1 MTQQASLSQTDFI
14 VAFLR
19 LLRGIG
25 VYPREHPLIHQG
37 LRRVMEV
44 ISQGSEG
51 GEGLVISVNRG
62 YLFINGERIEVEA
75 ENYPFVRSM
84 VQTFNDLGIGEMEF
98 LPFSVSQE
106 DLYRFFKILA
116 VPSRGFDDLLGK
128 MDLEGIRG
136 IFIRPPLYSSV
147 IDVRSKAKKLYFQ
160 TLALVKKYFQGDH
173 PVPMVKIKA
182 VATYMADIL
191 RYSEG
196 ALLGLTII
204 KNYDDYTYNHCLNVA
219 ILSLGLAL
227 RLGLDKKTMVALGA
241 GALVHDIGKVK
252 IPQEILN
259 KPGRLTD
266 DEWGIIKRHPVMGLA
281 LVLKQWGLSEEVSRL
296 FPAILE
302 HHVGMGFSGYPEFLQ
317 RKRPVFIS
325 RIIHVA
331 DFYDAVT
338 TPRVYNRCPMPP
350 LEAMKFLVDHSGD
363 RFDPVL
369 VKVFAQMMGVY
380 PVGTVVKLSTG
391 EWGMVIERPSDVEN
405 LDKPVVAVVADDNGT
420 PLSPR
425 KLDLAQE
432 SASVVGHSEKS
443 PWELG
448 LNPTQL
454 VMELS
459 EES

>member
-1 MTQQASLSQTDFI
+1 
-14 VAFLR
+14 
-19 LLRGIG
+19 
-25 VYPREHPLIHQG
+25 
-37 LRRVMEV
+37 
-44 ISQGSEG
+44 
-51 GEGLVISVNRG
+51 
-62 YLFINGERIEVEA
+62 
-75 ENYPFVRSM
+75 
-84 VQTFNDLGIGEMEF
+84 
-98 LPFSVSQE
+98 
-106 DLYRFFKILA
+106 
-116 VPSRGFDDLLGK
+116 
-128 MDLEGIRG
+128 
-136 IFIRPPLYSSV
+136 
-147 IDVRSKAKKLYFQ
+147 
-160 TLALVKKYFQGDH
+160 
-173 PVPMVKIKA
+173 
-182 VATYMADIL
+182 
-191 RYSEG
+191 
-196 ALLGLTII
+196 
-204 KNYDDYTYNHCLNVA
+204 
-219 ILSLGLAL
+219 
-227 RLGLDKKTMVALGA
+227 
-241 GALVHDIGKVK
+241 
-252 IPQEILN
+252 
-259 KPGRLTD
+259 
-266 DEWGIIKRHPVMGLA
+266 
-281 LVLKQWGLSEEVSRL
+281 
-296 FPAILE
+296 
-302 HHVGMGFSGYPEFLQ
+302 MGFSGYPEFLQ

-405 LDKPVVAVVADDNGT
+405 LDKPVVAVVADDHGT

-432 SASVVGHSEKS
+432 STSVVGHSEKS

>member
-14 VAFLR
+14 IAFLR
-19 LLRGIG
+19 LLKGVG
-25 VYPREHPLIHQG
+25 VYPQEHPFISEG
-37 LRRVMEV
+37 LRKVMET
-44 ISQGSEG
+44 ISQGG
-51 GEGLVISVNRG
+51 GLVVSVNRG
-62 YLFINGERIEVEA
+62 YLFINGERVDVRA
-75 ENYPFVRSM
+75 ENYPFVRFV
-84 VQTFNDLGIGEMEF
+84 VQTFKNLGVGEIEF
-98 LPFSVSQE
+98 LPPSVTQE
-106 DLYRFFKILA
+106 DLYRFFNIL
-116 VPSRGFDDLLGK
+116 VLSSGGFDDLLEK
-128 MDLEGIRG
+128 MSVKEIKGISV
-136 IFIRPPLYSSV
+136 RPPIQAWNTGV
-147 IDVRSKAKKLYFQ
+147 KNKARKLYFQ
-160 TLALVKKYFQGDH
+160 TLALVKKYFRGDH

-191 RYSEG
+191 RHSEG
-196 ALLGLTII
+196 TLLGLTII
-204 KNYDDYTYNHCLNVA
+204 KNYDDYIYNHCLNVA

-227 RLGLDKKTMVALGA
+227 RLGMDKKNLVALGA

-259 KPGRLTD
+259 KPGRLSD
-266 DEWGIIKRHPVMGLA
+266 DEWKLIKRHPVMGLA
-281 LVLKQWGLSEEVSRL
+281 LVLKRWGLSEEVSRL

-317 RKRPVFIS
+317 RKRPGFMS

-338 TPRVYNRCPMPP
+338 TPRIYNRCPMPP

-405 LDKPVVAVVADDNGT
+405 LDRPVVAVVADDHGT

-459 EES
+459 